1 MECWVVT
8 QSQNYQITTAE
19 PLVSFTH
26 WIEYS
31 KGSKPEKF
39 ASTIDIGRDG
49 KKISKYIGRVQS
61 KMQLRERMVFALPSS
76 AKPKIFWQRKTGF
89 QCCIQVQRSMP
100 KAIQNNETASTMTN
114 SSSRWKPQKKQLKC
128 SISFNLFPRSVKL
141 NLRSG

>member
-39 ASTIDIGRDG
+39 ALTINIGRAG
-49 KKISKYIGRVQS
+49 KKDS
-61 KMQLRERMVFALPSS
+61 
-76 AKPKIFWQRKTGF
+76 
-89 QCCIQVQRSMP
+89 
-100 KAIQNNETASTMTN
+100 
-114 SSSRWKPQKKQLKC
+114 
-128 SISFNLFPRSVKL
+128 
-141 NLRSG
+141 